1 MKGSKFRK
9 PTKEANYIYLPKF
22 HKFWFFPHIATIIL
36 SPNPLSKLHL
46 VEKGRDNCHRFALV
60 GTQRLHH
67 LACYKDLQVSLSFTP
82 SLCLS
87 VSLCVALSLTK
98 SFHPWLPYPF
108 IFQSF
113 LPFIFF
119 SLVEISLVE
128 WKSLVM
134 YAHIYLSWMPQ
145 RNFQF
150 LEVLLVSYNHF
161 ALQVLQ
167 RRNWERS
174 VCVCV
179 CVCVCLSL
187 WSSGIRDS

>member
-1 MKGSKFRK
+1 
-9 PTKEANYIYLPKF
+9 
-22 HKFWFFPHIATIIL
+22 
-36 SPNPLSKLHL
+36 
-46 VEKGRDNCHRFALV
+46 
-60 GTQRLHH
+60 
-67 LACYKDLQVSLSFTP
+67 
-82 SLCLS
+82 
-87 VSLCVALSLTK
+87 
-98 SFHPWLPYPF
+98 
-108 IFQSF
+108 
-113 LPFIFF
+113 
-119 SLVEISLVE
+119 
-128 WKSLVM
+128 LVM